1 MAEKNTPAKPENV
14 IVDRLREKLRKDIAD
29 LIPEETL
36 DELIKTEVDK
46 FERVEIP
53 KIIKE
58 NVSNY
63 FKDKLATLSQS
74 VVDEYCGKSWTE
86 EKRAEEL
93 KLKPN
98 YRSLFYRMLRM
109 FYPK

>member
-63 FKDKLATLSQS
+63 FKDK
-74 VVDEYCGKSWTE
+74 
-86 EKRAEEL
+86 
-93 KLKPN
+93 
-98 YRSLFYRMLRM
+98 
-109 FYPK
+109 